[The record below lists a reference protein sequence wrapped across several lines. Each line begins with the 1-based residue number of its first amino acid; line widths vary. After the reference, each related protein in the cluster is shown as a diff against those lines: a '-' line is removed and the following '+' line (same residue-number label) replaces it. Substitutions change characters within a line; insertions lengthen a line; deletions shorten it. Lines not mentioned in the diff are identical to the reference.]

1 MTLILSDQY
10 GLSLGHFAARVEGR
24 FGWSTLMQETK

>member
-1 MTLILSDQY
+1 MLYMTIILSDQY

-24 FGWSTLMQETK
+24 LSGRR